1 VGYCIF
7 VLCQGESSHGFWQFF
22 CSLTDFH
29 VFSRAGAVLIDAIA
43 ATERTKA
50 VRMFTLVYVALF
62 WAAMAPLVGASEA
75 KLAFGAPLQTISQHA
90 LPAHGM
96 ETYRNIQQ
104 GGPFPFEKDGAIFGN
119 RERILPLQK
128 RGYYREYTVKT
139 PGSRNRG
146 AKRIVCGGPAT
157 APETCYYTTNHY
169 ASFRMIVP

>member
-1 VGYCIF
+1 
-7 VLCQGESSHGFWQFF
+7 VL
-22 CSLTDFH
+22 T
-29 VFSRAGAVLIDAIA
+29 DAIA
-43 ATERTKA
+43 ATERTQA
-50 VRMFTLVYVALF
+50 VRKFTLVCVALF
-62 WAAMAPLVGASEA
+62 WAAMAQLVGASEA
-75 KLAFGAPLQTISQHA
+75 KLAFGAPLQTISQQS

-104 GGPFPFEKDGAIFGN
+104 GGPFPFKKDGAIFGN

-146 AKRIVCGGPAT
+146 AERIVCGGPAT